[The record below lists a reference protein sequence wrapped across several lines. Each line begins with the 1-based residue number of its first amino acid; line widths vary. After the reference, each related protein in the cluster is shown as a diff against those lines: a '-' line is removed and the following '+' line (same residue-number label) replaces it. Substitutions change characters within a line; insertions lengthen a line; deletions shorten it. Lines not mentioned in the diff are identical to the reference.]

1 MQLSDFADAGDLDA
15 SFLPE
20 WEWAIAYGLVKGY
33 EDDTLRP
40 QQSIRRIEAVVLL
53 SRCLPEVEATG
64 EAIAFTDVP
73 DWAKDDVDRLSAAGL
88 LLGYGD
94 GTLGAEDP
102 LTVEQL
108 YAILRRASA

>member
-1 MQLSDFADAGDLDA
+1 M
-15 SFLPE
+15 
-20 WEWAIAYGLVKGY
+20 
-33 EDDTLRP
+33 
-40 QQSIRRIEAVVLL
+40 LL

-73 DWAKDDVDRLSAAGL
+73 DWAKADVDRLSAAGL